1 MPMFRILNPKY
12 NLSQSINF
20 YVIVLSFPISHFLNK
35 KESKLYI
42 AFEMAYSVGSLPA
55 PILHSFWTFCKGE
68 GGRGGGSNSCSRK
81 LLQICESLY
90 RPFGNIR
97 LTENMVLAKLFLR
110 HRTKI
115 HDIRIQRYFEILS

>member
-1 MPMFRILNPKY
+1 MPMFKILNPKY

-20 YVIVLSFPISHFLNK
+20 YVIVLSFPSHFLNK

-55 PILHSFWTFCKGE
+55 PILDSSLTFCKGE
-68 GGRGGGSNSCSRK
+68 GGGAGSNSCSRK

-115 HDIRIQRYFEILS
+115 HDIHIQRDFEILS